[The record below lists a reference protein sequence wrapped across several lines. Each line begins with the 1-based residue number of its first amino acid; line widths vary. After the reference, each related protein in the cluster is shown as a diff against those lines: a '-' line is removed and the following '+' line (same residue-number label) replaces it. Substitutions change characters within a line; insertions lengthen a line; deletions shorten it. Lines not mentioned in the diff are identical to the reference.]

1 MAYLLYGIVK
11 EPAVVG
17 ASINSGD
24 VTGIQRIPDRVPGI
38 YGNLTGVKGKPVSF
52 VAGHGLCAAV
62 SELDVEEGAPP
73 VSELLVYS
81 KVVEDLHRLQ
91 AVVPMRYGCFLNGIK
106 AIRNALKERQRQ
118 YETLFA
124 QLEGHVEMGIRIL
137 LPEKEWRPRQEETM
151 KGRDALSTAGTTAQ
165 PKDEQSVVGRA
176 YLALR
181 KVHYQMQDETLQD
194 RQALTDRY
202 IRAFSGLYAR
212 HRTETETKNGAVIL
226 SLYFLTPEGKVNR
239 FRETFGRVAEN
250 GDAKALLSGP
260 WPPYNF
266 VTTDIGKYGDTIPN
280 SANSGHVPIFK

>member
-11 EPAVVG
+11 DPAVIT
-17 ASINSGD
+17 S
-24 VTGIQRIPDRVPGI
+24 
-38 YGNLTGVKGKPVSF
+38 NLTGVKGNPVIF
-52 VAGHGLCAAV
+52 VEAHGLCAAV
-62 SELDVEEGAPP
+62 SELDVEEGTPP

-81 KVVEDLHRLQ
+81 RVVEDLHRLQ

-118 YETLFA
+118 YDTLLA

-165 PKDEQSVVGRA
+165 PKDEQSVAGRA

-181 KVHYQMQDETLQD
+181 KVHYQMQDETLQG
-194 RQALTDRY
+194 RQALIDRY
-202 IRAFSGLYAR
+202 LQAFTGLYAR
-212 HRTETETKNGAVIL
+212 HRTETDTKNGAVIL
-226 SLYFLTPEGKVNR
+226 SLYFLIPESKVNR

-266 VTTDIGKYGDTIPN
+266 VTPDLAPAKVNMGT
-280 SANSGHVPIFK
+280 

>member
-1 MAYLLYGIVK
+1 MK

-17 ASINSGD
+17 ASM
-24 VTGIQRIPDRVPGI
+24 TG
-38 YGNLTGVKGKPVSF
+38 LKGRAVSF

-62 SELDVEEGAPP
+62 SEMDVEEGAPP

-81 KVVEDLHRLQ
+81 KAVEDLHRLQ

-118 YETLFA
+118 YETLLA

-165 PKDEQSVVGRA
+165 PKDEQSVDGRA

-181 KVHYQMQDETLQD
+181 KVHYQMQDETLQG
-194 RQALTDRY
+194 RQALIDRY
-202 IRAFSGLYAR
+202 IQAFSGLYAK
-212 HRTETETKNGAVIL
+212 HRTETDTKNGSVIL
-226 SLYFLTPEGKVNR
+226 SLYFLTPENAVNR
-239 FRETFGRVAEN
+239 FREAFGDMMEKENAE
-250 GDAKALLSGP
+250 ALLSGP

-266 VTTDIGKYGDTIPN
+266 VTTDIAP
-280 SANSGHVPIFK
+280 ANDSSFRA

>member
-1 MAYLLYGIVK
+1 M
-11 EPAVVG
+11 
-17 ASINSGD
+17 
-24 VTGIQRIPDRVPGI
+24 
-38 YGNLTGVKGKPVSF
+38 KGQAVSF

-106 AIRNALKERQRQ
+106 AIRNALKEKQRQ
-118 YETLFA
+118 YETLLV

-165 PKDEQSVVGRA
+165 PKDEESVDGRA

-181 KVHYQMQDETLQD
+181 KVHYQMQEETLQGY
-194 RQALTDRY
+194 QALIDRY
-202 IRAFSGLYAR
+202 IQAFSGLYAK
-212 HRTETETKNGAVIL
+212 HRTETDTKNGAVIL
-226 SLYFLTPEGKVNR
+226 SLYFLTPESKVNR

-266 VTTDIGKYGDTIPN
+266 VTTEINKFGDTTPVNTGGNNIP
-280 SANSGHVPIFK
+280 SPSTGEG

>member
-17 ASINSGD
+17 ASM
-24 VTGIQRIPDRVPGI
+24 TGMKDRA
-38 YGNLTGVKGKPVSF
+38 VSF

-62 SELDVEEGAPP
+62 SELDDEEGAPP

-91 AVVPMRYGCFLNGIK
+91 AVVPMRYGCFLNEIK
-106 AIRNALKERQRQ
+106 SIQNALKERHRQ
-118 YETLFA
+118 YETLLA

-137 LPEKEWRPRQEETM
+137 LSEKEGRPRQEETM

-181 KVHYQMQDETLQD
+181 KVHYQMHDETLEG
-194 RQALTDRY
+194 RQALIDRY
-202 IRAFSGLYAR
+202 IQTFSGLYAK
-212 HRTETETKNGAVIL
+212 HRTETDTKNGAVIL
-226 SLYFLTPEGKVNR
+226 SLYFLTPESKVNR

-266 VTTDIGKYGDTIPN
+266 VTPDLTPAK
-280 SANSGHVPIFK
+280 